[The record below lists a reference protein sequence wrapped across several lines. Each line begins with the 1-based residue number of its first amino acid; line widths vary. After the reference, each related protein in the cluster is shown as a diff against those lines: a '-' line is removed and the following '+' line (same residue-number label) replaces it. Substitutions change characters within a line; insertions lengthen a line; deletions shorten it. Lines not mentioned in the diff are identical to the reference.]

1 MSAEPSPIE
10 SFTKD
15 PNSLLITIGM
25 LVWILGSYSS
35 IVQPLLYTGG
45 FVLTCYATAVTAL
58 KRPGT
63 KAGPGL
69 ILGIIIH
76 LIAGFLNAIWF
87 LGPILSPI
95 LYVLG
100 GSLILF
106 FAVPMALQLGN
117 VPIEQMIDR
126 VKSVAE
132 REKEEEASKGDAA
145 ETDPDTSQEPPEAE
159 GEYSAGT
166 TE

>member
-1 MSAEPSPIE
+1 MSDEISPIE
-10 SFTKD
+10 SFMKD

-25 LVWILGSYSS
+25 LVWILGSYDS
-35 IVQPLLYTGG
+35 IVRPFLFTGG

-63 KAGPGL
+63 MAAPGL

-76 LIAGFLNAIWF
+76 LIGGILEAVWF
-87 LGPILSPI
+87 LGPILSPM

-100 GSLILF
+100 GTLILF

-132 REKEEEASKGDAA
+132 RQKDEE
-145 ETDPDTSQEPPEAE
+145 EAE
-159 GEYSAGT
+159 GEETESEEEVSDESPETESESTAGT
-166 TE
+166 Y